1 MPFRSPALCAAM
13 KPSSKLKPR
22 KPEAAAAKPEAAAA
36 AASSDDKLQI
46 NHNKDADKLEVKS
59 EPAEEDV
66 QSDKL
71 RVKRRVMEIL
81 SEKGQDSVQCRSA
94 GQSTIS
100 QSLAS
105 GQRIRCFDFG
115 PRLCSVLQQQQRIRG
130 RQVVHTPASRR
141 PSLQQ
146 KAHVRYFPNALAFQQ
161 CMQPLDPRPDNCK
174 PGPPFKS
181 AESPGEHP
189 RSIEVP

>member
-1 MPFRSPALCAAM
+1 M

-71 RVKRRVMEIL
+71 RMKRRVMEIL
-81 SEKGQDSVQCRSA
+81 SEKDKTQSSAEVQAKAR
-94 GQSTIS
+94 
-100 QSLAS
+100 
-105 GQRIRCFDFG
+105 F
-115 PRLCSVLQQQQRIRG
+115 
-130 RQVVHTPASRR
+130 HSR
-141 PSLQQ
+141 SLQ
-146 KAHVRYFPNALAFQQ
+146 
-161 CMQPLDPRPDNCK
+161 
-174 PGPPFKS
+174 GS
-181 AESPGEHP
+181 ASDASTLVLGSAVYCSSSSASEDDK
-189 RSIEVP
+189 